1 MKIEFSEQEIMDML
15 IDKANA
21 MVGGPAV
28 GNGQFNKVEFDAS
41 YGHIRSGTVSYEEV
55 TNEAVE
61 QS

>member
-1 MKIEFSEQEIMDML
+1 MKIEFSEQEIKDML

-28 GNGQFNKVEFDAS
+28 GNGQFNAVDFGYAYVKTA
-41 YGHIRSGTVSYEEV
+41 TVYYQPDV
-55 TNEAVE
+55 TNVE

>member
-1 MKIEFSEQEIMDML
+1 MKIEFSEQEVMDML

-28 GNGQFNKVEFDAS
+28 GNGQFNKVEVKAS
-41 YGHIRSGTVSYEEV
+41 YNTLYTATVSYEV
-55 TNEAVE
+55 ADEAVE